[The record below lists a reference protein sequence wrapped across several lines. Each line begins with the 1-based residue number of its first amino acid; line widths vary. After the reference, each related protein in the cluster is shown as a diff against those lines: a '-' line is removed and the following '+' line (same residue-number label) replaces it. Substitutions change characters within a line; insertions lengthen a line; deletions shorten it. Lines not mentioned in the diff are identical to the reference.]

1 MLAASC
7 GGLSGRK
14 RKRFCSFAVRAGRML
29 AVYLSRA
36 NCGAHRRKGLVMT
49 SVASSSSRV
58 VTESPVVVA
67 LDYNN
72 RDSALAFV
80 DLIDPRD
87 CRLKVGKEMFTL
99 FGPQIVR
106 DLQQRGF
113 DVFLDLKFHDIPN
126 TTAHAVAAAADLGV
140 WMVNVHASGG
150 ARMMTAAREALIPF
164 GKDAPLLIAVTVL
177 TSMEASDL
185 LDLGVTLSPAE
196 HAERLARLTQ
206 NCGLDGVVCSAQE
219 AVRFKSALGHN
230 FKLVTPGIRP
240 QGSDAGDQRRIMT
253 PEEAQAAGVD
263 YMVIGRP
270 VTQSADPALT
280 LKAINAS
287 LGKVTG

>member
-1 MLAASC
+1 
-7 GGLSGRK
+7 
-14 RKRFCSFAVRAGRML
+14 
-29 AVYLSRA
+29 
-36 NCGAHRRKGLVMT
+36 MT

-113 DVFLDLKFHDIPN
+113 DIFLDLKFHDIPN

-150 ARMMTAAREALIPF
+150 ARMMTAAREALVPF

-185 LDLGVTLSPAE
+185 LDLGVTLSPADQ
-196 HAERLARLTQ
+196 AERLARLTQ

-219 AVRFKSALGHN
+219 AVRFKSALGNN
-230 FKLVTPGIRP
+230 FRLVTPGIRP
-240 QGSDAGDQRRIMT
+240 QGSEAGDQRRIMT
-253 PEEAQAAGVD
+253 PEEALAAGVD

-270 VTQSADPALT
+270 ITQSADPALT
-280 LKAINAS
+280 LKAINTS

>member
-1 MLAASC
+1 MTSTA
-7 GGLSGRK
+7 LST
-14 RKRFCSFAVRAGRML
+14 
-29 AVYLSRA
+29 SRA
-36 NCGAHRRKGLVMT
+36 
-49 SVASSSSRV
+49 
-58 VTESPVVVA
+58 VTDSPVVVA
-67 LDYNN
+67 LDYAN

-80 DLIDPRD
+80 DRIDPRD

-99 FGPQIVR
+99 FGPQFVR
-106 DLQQRGF
+106 ELQQRGF
-113 DVFLDLKFHDIPN
+113 DIFLDLKFHDIPN
-126 TTAHAVAAAADLGV
+126 TTAHAVKAAADLGI

-150 ARMMTAAREALIPF
+150 ARMMTAAKEALLPF
-164 GKDAPLLIAVTVL
+164 GADAPLLIAVTVL

-185 LDLGVTLSPAE
+185 QDIGITATPAE

-206 NCGLDGVVCSAQE
+206 QCGLDGVVCSAQE
-219 AVRFKSALGHN
+219 AVRFKSELGHA

-253 PEEAQAAGVD
+253 PEQALQAGVD

-270 VTQSADPALT
+270 VTQSADPAQT

-287 LGKVTG
+287 LGKGRA

>member
-1 MLAASC
+1 
-7 GGLSGRK
+7 
-14 RKRFCSFAVRAGRML
+14 
-29 AVYLSRA
+29 
-36 NCGAHRRKGLVMT
+36 MT
-49 SVASSSSRV
+49 FTASSSSCAI
-58 VTESPVVVA
+58 TESPVVVA
-67 LDYNN
+67 LDYHE
-72 RDSALAFV
+72 RDKALAFV
-80 DLIDPRD
+80 DKIDPRD

-99 FGPQIVR
+99 FGPQLVR

-126 TTAHAVAAAADLGV
+126 TTARAVAAAADLGV

-150 ARMMTAAREALIPF
+150 ARMMAAARDALALF

-185 LDLGVTLSPAE
+185 HDLGVTLSPAE

-206 NCGLDGVVCSAQE
+206 QCGLDGVVCSAQE
-219 AVRFKSALGHN
+219 AVRFKQAFGAS

-240 QGSDAGDQRRIMT
+240 AGSEAGDQRRIMT
-253 PEEAQAAGVD
+253 PEQALSAGVD

-270 VTQSADPALT
+270 VTQSVDPAQT
-280 LKAINAS
+280 LKDINAS
-287 LGKVTG
+287 LKREA